1 MKTTKNYENYKELS
15 IVTQELEVPI
25 GNNDEY
31 IVASFTLFLFF
42 LLHWFFKTFFF
53 YIVFRSVFPVTL
65 TLYRISRINAKYT
78 NIPIQL
84 YQYNYINTNVS
95 IQMYQYKC
103 INTNVS
109 IQIGCFLLNLLWVP
123 LHIFSFSRHYPWLH
137 KTIKVD
143 SYLRMRDK
151 RRTSE
156 AGGKRRIARWV
167 IRAVLPRADDCDDT
181 QSFIVLIPKKW
192 SRSRIFVPSPFVF
205 ITQPMHPHL

>member
-1 MKTTKNYENYKELS
+1 MKTTKKNYENYKELS

-25 GNNDEY
+25 GNSDEY
-31 IVASFTLFLFF
+31 IVASFFL

-65 TLYRISRINAKYT
+65 TLYQISRINAKYT
-78 NIPIQL
+78 NVPIQL
-84 YQYNYINTNVS
+84 YQYNY
-95 IQMYQYKC
+95 

-151 RRTSE
+151 RRRSE

-205 ITQPMHPHL
+205 ITQPMHL

>member
-25 GNNDEY
+25 GNNDC
-31 IVASFTLFLFF
+31 LQ
-42 LLHWFFKTFFF
+42 KC
-53 YIVFRSVFPVTL
+53 FPSDTYLVPDFENKCKV
-65 TLYRISRINAKYT
+65 YKYT
-78 NIPIQL
+78 NTII
-84 YQYNYINTNVS
+84 S

-192 SRSRIFVPSPFVF
+192 SRSRILVPSPFVF